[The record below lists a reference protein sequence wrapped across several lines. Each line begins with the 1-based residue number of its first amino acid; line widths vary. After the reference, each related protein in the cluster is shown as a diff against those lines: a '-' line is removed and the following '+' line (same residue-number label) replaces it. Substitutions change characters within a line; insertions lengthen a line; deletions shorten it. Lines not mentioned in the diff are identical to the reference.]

1 MGDMSIE
8 EARAKMIA
16 KRFGGNKNGA
26 STGGS
31 GTARRK
37 VKAAHKSSG
46 GDEKKLG
53 GALKKLGLQSIPGI
67 EEVNLFKDDGDV
79 IHFGSPKVQANVQ
92 SHIFV
97 VSGQAD
103 CKPIQS
109 YLPGILSQLGPEG
122 LAQLRKVAAQYEN
135 ANGGAAEDDD
145 DDDDIPDLVENFE
158 EASEKN

>member
-1 MGDMSIE
+1 MFSFHFF
-8 EARAKMIA
+8 ALAKI
-16 KRFGGNKNGA
+16 
-26 STGGS
+26 
-31 GTARRK
+31 
-37 VKAAHKSSG
+37 V
-46 GDEKKLG
+46 DEKKLG

-109 YLPGILSQLGPEG
+109 YLPGILSQLGQDG
-122 LAQLRKVAAQYEN
+122 LTQLRKVAAQYDN
-135 ANGGAAEDDD
+135 AAGGAGGVEE
-145 DDDDIPDLVENFE
+145 DDDIPELVENFE
-158 EASEKN
+158 EASEKK

>member
-1 MGDMSIE
+1 MVVSDNI
-8 EARAKMIA
+8 MIVTVFA
-16 KRFGGNKNGA
+16 LH
-26 STGGS
+26 
-31 GTARRK
+31 GTNFRDFPFLS
-37 VKAAHKSSG
+37 VIIV
-46 GDEKKLG
+46 DEKKLG

-67 EEVNLFKDDGDV
+67 EEVNLFKEDGDV

-135 ANGGAAEDDD
+135 GGAAAEDDD
-145 DDDDIPDLVENFE
+145 DEDIPDLVENFE
-158 EASEKN
+158 EASEK

>member
-1 MGDMSIE
+1 MFSFHLF
-8 EARAKMIA
+8 ALAKI
-16 KRFGGNKNGA
+16 
-26 STGGS
+26 
-31 GTARRK
+31 
-37 VKAAHKSSG
+37 V
-46 GDEKKLG
+46 DEKKLG

-109 YLPGILSQLGPEG
+109 YLPGILSQLGQDG
-122 LAQLRKVAAQYEN
+122 LTQLRKVAAQYDN
-135 ANGGAAEDDD
+135 AAGGAGGVEE
-145 DDDDIPDLVENFE
+145 DDDIPELVENFE
-158 EASEKN
+158 EASEKK